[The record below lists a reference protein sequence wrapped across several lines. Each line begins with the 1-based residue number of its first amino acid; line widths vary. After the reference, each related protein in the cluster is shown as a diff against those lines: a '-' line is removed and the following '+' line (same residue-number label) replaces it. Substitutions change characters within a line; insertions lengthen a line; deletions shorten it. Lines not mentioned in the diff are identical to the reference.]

1 MIISCPDCHTRYVVP
16 DEAVGLEGR
25 TVRCAKCKNSWF
37 QEGPELDLG
46 KVGTVA
52 PPEPTPEPEP
62 APPPPPPA
70 PEPEP
75 PAPEPGPTP
84 EPEPEPEPEVAA
96 EPEPAAPEP
105 TVPESAPEADPEP
118 EAGIAP
124 PNLSEDAA
132 EEPAETSD
140 NSTGNYFAKAFG
152 FTAGKRAAD
161 KAADNATAAEEVETK
176 ESGAKAD
183 DPEKKDAPKPLINF
197 WKSFE
202 DMKGDKGKDK
212 KSKDA
217 TGKDGAKDE
226 KSASPSALDD
236 ADRVEAEKP
245 AKTVERYNPVT
256 GETVVEQPD
265 DGLPPPSFTD
275 PEPEVQAAAE
285 PVTARSSTNDFVQ
298 SEYDRGP
305 YQEAEAGIGS
315 AADEV
320 SQFEYEPP
328 FRPRRNPL
336 KMWTAAAVAFAVLAL
351 GTVAAVSYYGVPS
364 WLPIQQPVW
373 AVAQPE
379 LELEFPPDQIDRRT
393 LPNGTEYFGVS
404 GTVTNTSPTTADVPS
419 ILIVLYDERDKPVF
433 DWEIVP
439 PKQQLAPGET
449 ITITEATTDVPASAK
464 FADIGWKPN

>member
-62 APPPPPPA
+62 APPPPPPPPPA
-70 PEPEP
+70 PEPEAEPEP
-75 PAPEPGPTP
+75 PAPEPTP
-84 EPEPEPEPEVAA
+84 EPTPEPEPEVAA
-96 EPEPAAPEP
+96 APEP
-105 TVPESAPEADPEP
+105 TVPDPAPDPEP

-132 EEPAETSD
+132 EEPSEASE

-152 FTAGKRAAD
+152 FNAGKRATN
-161 KAADNATAAEEVETK
+161 KTADNAPAAEEAETK
-176 ESGAKAD
+176 ESDAKAD
-183 DPEKKDAPKPLINF
+183 EREKKDAPKPLINF

-212 KSKDA
+212 KSKDQ
-217 TGKDGAKDE
+217 AKDQ
-226 KSASPSALDD
+226 KIASPSALDD
-236 ADRVEAEKP
+236 TDKVEAEKP
-245 AKTVERYNPVT
+245 AKPVERYNPVT

-275 PEPEVQAAAE
+275 PEPEAPTTAE
-285 PVTARSSTNDFVQ
+285 TASARSSTNDFVQ

-305 YQEAEAGIGS
+305 YQEAETGIGS

-364 WLPIQQPVW
+364 WLPIQQPTW